1 MKSCKGN
8 DRMYFYD
15 TNVLLS
21 NLEFVKENGE
31 FLISPVTIGELENI
45 KTSAN
50 KDDEVKFQAR
60 RAVRFLTENRN
71 LWKAPLHKE
80 EAVDIA
86 KQKCNLPD
94 TNDGN
99 IIADFYI
106 EALTAKYEVPIVFAT
121 SDLLCGLYAEQA
133 VGVINNPEIANV
145 EILKTTV
152 EEKIYSGY
160 EEVELSSDDYTVMF
174 DKYQNGENPYGLI
187 ENQYLIIHCDGKT
200 TEYVYRNGQL
210 KTLKLP
216 KGIKALNAKQRC
228 TLDLLENEDV
238 PIKVICGVYGTGK
251 TYLSINVAV
260 NKVTNS
266 SKSGFGK
273 IFLVRQPYGEGDEI
287 GFLKGTKEDKIR
299 DFFNPIADNITDGMF
314 AMEMLMQRGQLE
326 ADVPYYMKGRS
337 LASTIML
344 VDEAEDL
351 TLKQIKLLGSR
362 VAEKSNVVFLGDWR
376 QAAGKYEW
384 NCGLV
389 QFIKYVKEHPNPL
402 VGVMVMD
409 EDVRSTASKYFAD
422 IV

>member
-1 MKSCKGN
+1 
-8 DRMYFYD
+8 MYFYD

-21 NLEFVKENGE
+21 NLEFVKQNGS
-31 FLISPVTIGELENI
+31 FLVSPTTIEELEHI
-45 KTSAN
+45 KTAAS

-60 RAVRFLTENRN
+60 RAVRFLVENRN
-71 LWKAPLHKE
+71 LWTANIFKDEVLSA
-80 EAVDIA
+80 AV
-86 KQKCNLPD
+86 KVCNLPNS
-94 TNDGN
+94 NDGD
-99 IIADFYI
+99 IIAHFYCEVI
-106 EALTAKYEVPIVFAT
+106 VAKHEMPVVFCT
-121 SDLLCGLYAEQA
+121 GDLLCGLYAEQA
-133 VGVINNPEIANV
+133 IAKINDKEKADV
-145 EILKTTV
+145 LILKNTV

-160 EEVELSSDDYTVMF
+160 EEVELSSDEYTRVY
-174 DKYQNGENPYGLI
+174 DQYQNGENPYGLI
-187 ENQYLIIHCDGKT
+187 ENQYLIIHCEGKT

-422 IV
+422 I

>member
-1 MKSCKGN
+1 MF
-8 DRMYFYD
+8 FYD

-21 NLEFVKENGE
+21 NLEFVKGNGK
-31 FLISPVTIGELENI
+31 FLLSPTTIGELENI

-60 RAVRFLTENRN
+60 RAVRFLAENRD
-71 LWKAPLHKE
+71 LWEAPVHKDE
-80 EAVDIA
+80 LLQIA
-86 KQKCNLPD
+86 RQKCSLPD
-94 TNDGN
+94 INDGN
-99 IIADFYI
+99 IVADFYT
-106 EALTAKYEVPIVFAT
+106 EAILAKYEVPIIFAT
-121 SDLLCGLYAEQA
+121 GDLLCGLYAKQTIN
-133 VGVINNPEIANV
+133 VIKNTEIADV
-145 EILKTTV
+145 LLLRTTV

-160 EEVELSSDDYTVMF
+160 EEVDLTSDEYTTVY
-174 DKYQNGENPYGLI
+174 DQYQNGENPYGLI
-187 ENQYLIIHCDGKT
+187 ENQYLIIHCEGKT

-228 TLDLLENEDV
+228 VLDLLENEEI

-251 TYLSINVAV
+251 TYLSVNVAV
-260 NKVTNS
+260 NKVTKTT
-266 SKSGFGK
+266 KSDFAK

-299 DFFNPIADNITDGMF
+299 DFFNPIADNIDGGEF
-314 AMEMLMQRGQLE
+314 TMEMMMQKGQLE
-326 ADVPYYMKGRS
+326 ADVPFYMKGRS
-337 LASTIML
+337 LASTIVL
-344 VDEAEDL
+344 VDECEDL

-362 VAEKSNVVFLGDWR
+362 VAERSNIVFMGDWH

-389 QFIKYVKEHPNPL
+389 QFIKYVKENPSSL
-402 VGVMVMD
+402 VGVMVMN
-409 EDVRSTASKYFAD
+409 EDVRSDASKYFAD

>member
-1 MKSCKGN
+1 
-8 DRMYFYD
+8 MYFYD

-31 FLISPVTIGELENI
+31 FLISPTTIGELENI

-60 RAVRFLTENRN
+60 RAVRFLIENRSQ
-71 LWKAPLHKE
+71 WKAPLHKE
-80 EAVDIA
+80 ELV
-86 KQKCNLPD
+86 KMSKEKCDVPD

-106 EALTAKYEVPIVFAT
+106 EALTGKHDVPVVFVT

-133 VGVINNPEIANV
+133 SGVIDNPDVAEV
-145 EILKTTV
+145 LVLKAAK
-152 EEKIYSGY
+152 EEKIYGGY
-160 EEVELSSDDYTVMF
+160 EEVELTSEEYTVMF
-174 DKYQNGENPYGLI
+174 DKYQNSENPYGLI
-187 ENQYLIIHCDGKT
+187 ENQYLIVHCEGKT

-216 KGIKALNAKQRC
+216 KGIKGLNAKQRC
-228 TLDLLENEDV
+228 VLDLLENEDI

-260 NKVTNS
+260 NKVQNS
-266 SKSGFGK
+266 SKSGFSK

-299 DFFNPIADNITDGMF
+299 DFFNPIADNIQDGMF

-362 VAEKSNVVFLGDWR
+362 VAEKSNVVFIGDWR

-389 QFIKYVKEHPNPL
+389 QFIKHVKENPSPL

-409 EDVRSTASKYFAD
+409 EDVRSDASKYFAD